1 MTESGFEEMKKM
13 SHKCHTISAIF
24 HKASCEPSSSRSC
37 SADLSARNK
46 KKEEQKR
53 KEKGKEGN

>member
-24 HKASCEPSSSRSC
+24 HKASCEPSSSLSC
-37 SADLSARNK
+37 SADLSAREGQQ
-46 KKEEQKR
+46 EEKR
-53 KEKGKEGN
+53 KTKEGH

>member
-24 HKASCEPSSSRSC
+24 HKASCEPSSSLSC
-37 SADLSARNK
+37 SADLSARVTASK
-46 KKEEQKR
+46 KNR
-53 KEKGKEGN
+53 KEGKEGN